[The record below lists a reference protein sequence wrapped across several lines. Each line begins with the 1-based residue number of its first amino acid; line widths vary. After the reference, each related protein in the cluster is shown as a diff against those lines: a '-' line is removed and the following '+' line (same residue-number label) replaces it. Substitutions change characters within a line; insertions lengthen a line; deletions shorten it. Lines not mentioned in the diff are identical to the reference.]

1 MNIDKKALALA
12 NGRPHYARRRFGQNF
27 LHDENVIRKIV
38 DSISAVE
45 GDHLLEIGPGLGALT
60 KELAKTGA
68 TIHCVELD
76 ADLAKSLR
84 TEFQEYDSIKIIEGD
99 ALKFDL
105 SSIATEKRPL
115 RVIGNLPYNISTPII
130 FHLLKNSELIRDMTF
145 MLQLEVIQRMVSK
158 VGKRNYGRLSLMVQ
172 YYCEVEHLFN
182 VASSAFSPK
191 PKVVSALAR
200 LKPHNSTSIRAKD
213 SDCLQTVIRTAFN
226 QRRKTLR
233 NSLRTII
240 PEALLD
246 RIAINKNLRPQD
258 ITLNEYVEIS
268 NAICNHTAGP
278 EDYETK

>member
-1 MNIDKKALALA
+1 MKIDKKLLALA
-12 NGRPHYARRRFGQNF
+12 NGRPHYARKRFGQNF

-38 DSISAVE
+38 DAISAAKE
-45 GDHLLEIGPGLGALT
+45 DHLLEIGPGLGALT

-105 SSIATEKRPL
+105 NSIATEKRSL

-158 VGKRNYGRLSLMVQ
+158 VGRRNYGRLSLMVQ

-200 LKPHNSTSIRAKD
+200 LKPHSSTSIRAKD

-233 NSLRTII
+233 NSLKTII

-246 RIAINKNLRPQD
+246 QIAINKNQRPQD

-268 NAICNHTAGP
+268 NAVCNHTARLK
-278 EDYETK
+278 DNETQ

>member
-12 NGRPHYARRRFGQNF
+12 NGRPHYARKRFGQNF

-145 MLQLEVIQRMVSK
+145 MLQLEVIQRMISK

-278 EDYETK
+278 EDYEAK